1 MFSFLH
7 TVYIL
12 SVVADKSAWHPHV
25 QTASQRAQR
34 LLSKLTKQVLSA
46 RRIRHLLLSAAVHI
60 HSPKTI
66 LDKQKEKNDTLRDTA
81 QQHREKAGAE
91 DLQNA
96 PIKLN
101 TADF

>member
-34 LLSKLTKQVLSA
+34 LLSTLSKQVLSA

-91 DLQNA
+91 DLQNDQ
-96 PIKLN
+96 LN
-101 TADF
+101 